1 MNWIKISDCL
11 INIDLVSSIEKVG
24 LSITIIS
31 NDNAFDAL
39 ATYLLN
45 FR

>member
-24 LSITIIS
+24 LSLNVVS
-31 NDNAFDAL
+31 YDN
-39 ATYLLN
+39 N
-45 FR
+45 IVKI